1 MTDFK
6 EFFDA
11 IQQSVT
17 NDEFVKLTLSK
28 PLRKSDGLLNV
39 YIRLLVVEGKG
50 VFNFKYRN
58 ATEDVFKEFSL
69 KDAIVELETLL
80 MKSFRTGTLFTLQED
95 LLVMVSK
102 KKLVSYQK
110 NAPTFKNKLPNVDE
124 E

>member
-1 MTDFK
+1 MSDFK
-6 EFFDA
+6 EFFEA

-39 YIRLLVVEGKG
+39 YIRLLVVERKG

-102 KKLVSYQK
+102 KKLVSYKK
-110 NAPTFKNKLPNVDE
+110 NAPTFKNKLPNVDKE
-124 E
+124 

>member
-1 MTDFK
+1 M
-6 EFFDA
+6 
-11 IQQSVT
+11 
-17 NDEFVKLTLSK
+17 SK

-110 NAPTFKNKLPNVDE
+110 NAPTFKNKLPNVDKE
-124 E
+124 QLSF